1 MINSLL
7 AVTGTFANVVK
18 IISLILLAICA
29 ITLIVVVL
37 MQNISGNGTNAIS
50 GMSESYYAQ
59 NKGRSKDNILK
70 ILTIVSSS
78 VIAVL
83 SIVLII
89 LIK

>member
-1 MINSLL
+1 MLGNLL
-7 AVTGTFANVVK
+7 AVTGTVANVFK
-18 IISLILLAICA
+18 IIALVLIMVCA

-50 GMSESYYAQ
+50 GVSESYYAQ
-59 NKGRSKDNILK
+59 NKGRSRESILK

-83 SIVLII
+83 AIVLII

>member
-1 MINSLL
+1 MINNLL
-7 AVTGTFANVVK
+7 AVTGTVANVFK
-18 IISLILLAICA
+18 IIMLALIAVCA
-29 ITLIVVVL
+29 VVLIVVVL

-59 NKGRSKDNILK
+59 NKGRSKENILK
-70 ILTIVSSS
+70 VLTIVSSS
-78 VIAVL
+78 IIAVL

>member
-1 MINSLL
+1 MIGNLL
-7 AVTGTFANVVK
+7 AVTGTAVNVIK
-18 IISLILLAICA
+18 IIALILLLICA
-29 ITLIVVVL
+29 LTLIIVVL
-37 MQNISGNGTNAIS
+37 MQNISGNGSNAIT

-59 NKGRSKDNILK
+59 NKGRNKESILK

-78 VIAVL
+78 IIAVL